1 MATTDDT
8 QGKLARVYDQATDTW
23 FPLLGLAQPHTHTA
37 DGLSDVAVTS
47 VANNDIL
54 AYSSSASAFINTA
67 SPTFV
72 NTVITNAI
80 ITDATVT
87 NITASGTTSVAELTE
102 TIVNGTISSG
112 SLTANF
118 TDGNIFYISA
128 SPTANFTINATNVP
142 TTDSRAITMTFIVKQ
157 GATGYYPSAF
167 AIGGTLQTIRWTGG
181 LAPTPTSTANDI
193 DIFNF
198 TLLRLSSTW
207 VVAANST
214 LDI

>member
-37 DGLSDVAVTS
+37 DGLSDVAITS

-54 AYSSSASAFINTA
+54 SYSSSASAFVNTA
-67 SPTFV
+67 SATL
-72 NTVITNAI
+72 TSAM
-80 ITDATVT
+80 ITDATIT
-87 NITASGTTSVAELTE
+87 NITSSGLISATELTE
-102 TIVNGTISSG
+102 VVVDATISSG

-142 TTDSRAITMTFIVKQ
+142 TTNNRTITMTFIVKQ
-157 GATGYYPSAF
+157 GSTGYIPSVF
-167 AIGGTLQTIRWTGG
+167 AIAGTSQTLRWVGGSP
-181 LAPTPTSTANDI
+181 PTPTSTANDI

-207 VVAANST
+207 TVLANST